1 MQNIAEYKE
10 GGTPYLLTKTTSS
23 YEGMSMSETGTHKT
37 VTETYTYDDYGNVT
51 QYKEAG
57 DDTVI
62 AYIQYTA
69 YTDPWIMGKPTLI
82 QVTDGS
88 SQYRRR
94 TGTYDG
100 KGNLRQITSSI
111 DGSSAAVTSIEY
123 DGYGNI
129 QSVTGAANARSQRY
143 SLTYT
148 YDTTLHACI
157 TSITDSFGYTSTAQY
172 NYVYQKPTYTRDIDG
187 NAMSYRY
194 DEFGRTT
201 AIYGPYDI
209 GSNVPTISM
218 MYDLTVPAHAV
229 TRNKGLY
236 TSTDTVD
243 TVIYVDGFKRVV
255 QTKKESEVNG
265 TQGMTVSGKI
275 IWDAMGREIEQG
287 QPYFSTSGYS
297 YVNAS
302 PVNSTYTSYDGL
314 GRKTQ
319 VTYPDTTATRYS
331 YGVDD
336 SGYITTVIDQN
347 GHKKQTYK
355 DTRGNITQVTEYQ
368 SGDPIATRYA
378 YNVMG
383 EILTVTDSKGNI
395 TRCTYDQMGRRTSI
409 DNPDAGVTEY
419 VYDPAGN
426 VIRKVT
432 PNLRMLGKSIQYTY
446 TYNRLDKIQ
455 YPNMNSVYYTYGTSG
470 ASYNRA
476 GRIATVDNGDV
487 KEERYYGRMG
497 EVVQSSKTIQITQP
511 GVTTKTYVTRY
522 TFDSMGRM
530 HTLVYP
536 DGEVLTYTYDG
547 GGMLKTATGYRDG
560 ETFTYVQHI
569 YYDEF
574 GSRTRMELGN
584 GAVTTYEYN
593 TQNRR
598 LTHIKTTIG
607 GVTYQDMAYTYDAVG
622 NILSTT
628 NTDFITANTDKK
640 TSTQQYTYDDLDR
653 LTAAN
658 GNYSKESWLP
668 YFTSRINN
676 YTDTISYDT
685 IGNITYKKQVN
696 TGTYADTGDT
706 STFPSTSY
714 ELSYVYGGTR
724 PHAVTQT
731 GSTTYTYDSNGNMTM
746 RLNSTTGA
754 LLNLVYNDENRLTE
768 TSDNTSLTTYRY
780 DESGQRIA
788 KTSQTN
794 GETIYVNSNY
804 SVKNNSI
811 ESTHIFAG
819 NSRVATKMKVTTTGT
834 TSTTPK
840 ELGIFYMHADHLG
853 SSSTVTTKAGAFS
866 EHNEYFPHGEVWISE
881 SVGDITLPFKFTGKE
896 LDEETGLYYYGARYM
911 DPRLGIF
918 FAVDPPMVS
927 GDYFPVPPVDDKA
940 KKKNEQLPGMG
951 GVFNSVNLCVYNYS
965 RNNPLRFTDPDG
977 NENIPVNDYQV
988 NLLTS
993 MMNAFAGGGSDAANS
1008 NIAPVAEAL
1017 KNSPMSPS
1025 WYGISVGAFV
1035 GAGKEVG
1042 VTKNLKVQMSAK
1054 VKANSNGDIDL
1065 TLTIGPKVGERKAG
1079 VDIKL
1084 VLTKDGKIKPSTEGS
1099 FGTGI
1104 SKKDIDFMAK
1114 DFQSGFENMELSTS
1128 VGQGAGITV
1137 KFKPSVLYKNFQ
1149 NALNK
1154 KGN

>member
-10 GGTPYLLTKTTSS
+10 GGTP
-23 YEGMSMSETGTHKT
+23 
-37 VTETYTYDDYGNVT
+37 
-51 QYKEAG
+51 
-57 DDTVI
+57 
-62 AYIQYTA
+62 
-69 YTDPWIMGKPTLI
+69 
-82 QVTDGS
+82 
-88 SQYRRR
+88 
-94 TGTYDG
+94 
-100 KGNLRQITSSI
+100 
-111 DGSSAAVTSIEY
+111 
-123 DGYGNI
+123 
-129 QSVTGAANARSQRY
+129 
-143 SLTYT
+143 
-148 YDTTLHACI
+148 
-157 TSITDSFGYTSTAQY
+157 
-172 NYVYQKPTYTRDIDG
+172 
-187 NAMSYRY
+187 
-194 DEFGRTT
+194 
-201 AIYGPYDI
+201 
-209 GSNVPTISM
+209 
-218 MYDLTVPAHAV
+218 
-229 TRNKGLY
+229 
-236 TSTDTVD
+236 
-243 TVIYVDGFKRVV
+243 
-255 QTKKESEVNG
+255 
-265 TQGMTVSGKI
+265 
-275 IWDAMGREIEQG
+275 
-287 QPYFSTSGYS
+287 
-297 YVNAS
+297 
-302 PVNSTYTSYDGL
+302 
-314 GRKTQ
+314 
-319 VTYPDTTATRYS
+319 
-331 YGVDD
+331 
-336 SGYITTVIDQN
+336 
-347 GHKKQTYK
+347 
-355 DTRGNITQVTEYQ
+355 
-368 SGDPIATRYA
+368 
-378 YNVMG
+378 
-383 EILTVTDSKGNI
+383 
-395 TRCTYDQMGRRTSI
+395 
-409 DNPDAGVTEY
+409 NP
-419 VYDPAGN
+419 
-426 VIRKVT
+426 
-432 PNLRMLGKSIQYTY
+432 
-446 TYNRLDKIQ
+446 
-455 YPNMNSVYYTYGTSG
+455 
-470 ASYNRA
+470 
-476 GRIATVDNGDV
+476 
-487 KEERYYGRMG
+487 
-497 EVVQSSKTIQITQP
+497 
-511 GVTTKTYVTRY
+511 
-522 TFDSMGRM
+522 FDSMGRM

-714 ELSYVYGGTR
+714 ELSYAYGGTR

-746 RLNSTTGA
+746 RLNSSTGA

-896 LDEETGLYYYGARYM
+896 LDVETGLYYYGARYM
-911 DPRLGIF
+911 DPRLG
-918 FAVDPPMVS
+918 
-927 GDYFPVPPVDDKA
+927 
-940 KKKNEQLPGMG
+940 
-951 GVFNSVNLCVYNYS
+951 
-965 RNNPLRFTDPDG
+965 R
-977 NENIPVNDYQV
+977 
-988 NLLTS
+988 
-993 MMNAFAGGGSDAANS
+993 
-1008 NIAPVAEAL
+1008 
-1017 KNSPMSPS
+1017 
-1025 WYGISVGAFV
+1025 WISVD
-1035 GAGKEVG
+1035 
-1042 VTKNLKVQMSAK
+1042 SALGEYLPT
-1054 VKANSNGDIDL
+1054 SNPENHCCPIHF
-1065 TLTIGPKVGERKAG
+1065 TI
-1079 VDIKL
+1079 
-1084 VLTKDGKIKPSTEGS
+1084 PSPVECRS
-1099 FGTGI
+1099 
-1104 SKKDIDFMAK
+1104 
-1114 DFQSGFENMELSTS
+1114 
-1128 VGQGAGITV
+1128 
-1137 KFKPSVLYKNFQ
+1137 P
-1149 NALNK
+1149 
-1154 KGN
+1154 